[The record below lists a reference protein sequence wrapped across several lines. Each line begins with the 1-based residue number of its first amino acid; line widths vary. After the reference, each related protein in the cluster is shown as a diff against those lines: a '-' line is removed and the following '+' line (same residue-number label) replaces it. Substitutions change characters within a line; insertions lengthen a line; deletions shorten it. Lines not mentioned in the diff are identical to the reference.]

1 MQYFPIYLVIVN
13 DKDVFSMV
21 VTIPFSR
28 RPWRRAQNQRLKNC
42 FQPLAPSGEHI
53 DIESCAY
60 HTCGIYSETGLDAFV
75 LTLEKGAPVR
85 LFIQPDRRAA
95 A

>member
-1 MQYFPIYLVIVN
+1 
-13 DKDVFSMV
+13 MV
-21 VTIPFSR
+21 VTIPFAETV
-28 RPWRRAQNQRLKNC
+28 AQGTKSKVENL
-42 FQPLAPSGEHI
+42 FSTFAPSGEHI